1 MTDVHCRFA
10 FIDIYKLKVKLSVFN
25 LNWRCGSVK
34 KVRGTRHSF
43 RCWKAI
49 AHALAQCWERSPPTN
64 AAQILFRTGHH
75 ARVGLVCRNEGN
87 GDFSQMILLQ
97 QFSVLKV
104 IQMQRYY
111 TCANDSISR
120 IPNMTRT
127 VEWSFGV
134 CTVSIFMAIVGVVD
148 VMRSKTSFIA
158 LSYVFEKNWNKK
170 WDQIHNWDFLSNSVY
185 LPTHVTP
192 SPE

>member
-1 MTDVHCRFA
+1 M
-10 FIDIYKLKVKLSVFN
+10 FIILKKKKLLLTLLRLLLLVLLLSSLLLIFSA
-25 LNWRCGSVK
+25 LLLGSSK
-34 KVRGTRHSF
+34 SK
-43 RCWKAI
+43 WKRR
-49 AHALAQCWERSPPTN
+49 QREFFT
-64 AAQILFRTGHH
+64 
-75 ARVGLVCRNEGN
+75 
-87 GDFSQMILLQ
+87 MIPLQ

-104 IQMQRYY
+104 IQMQGYY

-158 LSYVFEKNWNKK
+158 LSYVFEKKWNKK
-170 WDQIHNWDFLSNSVY
+170 WDQIHNWDFLSNSVC